1 MDIITPKHL
10 VYMKHYM
17 IWYLTEQSEL
27 VIRKKSISF
36 IQQEISPDE
45 LLEAPVLSLD
55 EAVGSL
61 AFWSVCGGQKVL
73 IQMKHLLIHITKC
86 NPVNVWIC
94 KKVEHFWKFFK
105 NVGTFPGFFFGN
117 FQKIRDN
124 EKLTIHFPPPCNP
137 VNVQKT
143 LTHGFSF
150 FSFGVQ

>member
-61 AFWSVCGGQKVL
+61 AFWSVCGGGGINTNEMFANPHYQIKSSERLDLQK
-73 IQMKHLLIHITKC
+73 
-86 NPVNVWIC
+86 
-94 KKVEHFWKFFK
+94 
-105 NVGTFPGFFFGN
+105 GRTFLES
-117 FQKIRDN
+117 FQKCWKISRIFFVETFRKFETVRN
-124 EKLTIHFPPPCNP
+124 VPYIFHPLQPCECTENSYP
-137 VNVQKT
+137 W
-143 LTHGFSF
+143 L
-150 FSFGVQ
+150 